1 MSSFATPTPLEW
13 REAAQKALKERPI
26 ESLLH
31 LDADQ
36 LVTRPLYAGATGVH
50 PVFAPRP
57 SDAEGRAWDLRTQV
71 EGDDA
76 EAVNDAILTDLQE
89 GAASVLLSGG
99 VLADAATLERAL
111 DGVALEL
118 APVALD
124 AGFAGVDAADAL
136 AAVAKGSPR
145 AMLRFHLDPISAF
158 AQAGG
163 SPCGIDDDLNAA
175 AKAALRHA
183 GVYPDASLFLA
194 SGRVAHEAGGS
205 AAQELAFAASSA
217 VAYVKAVVAAGLS
230 VEAALKGVVV
240 GVSVDQEY
248 FDALAKVRAMRLI
261 WANLSRAF
269 GVETQA
275 IIEARSSRRMLSA
288 RDPWPNLLRLT
299 AAGFAG
305 AVGGADVVVLDGFTR
320 ATGRPD
326 AFARRQARNTQ
337 LVLMEE
343 ANLGRVDDPAAGS
356 WYLDARTHDLAQAGW
371 TEFQTIEAEGGII
384 EALKGGVIQ
393 PRIARARAVRE
404 AALKNGAAQIIGV
417 TKFVDPEPRQ
427 APVESDRPSGVL
439 GERTRNPG
447 QHFDPLGSGF
457 SAAPSPEM
465 TDRVEP
471 LTPIRFAAAF
481 EEAGQ

>member
-36 LVTRPLYAGATGVH
+36 LVTRPLYAGATGVQ

-76 EAVNDAILTDLQE
+76 EAVNAAVLTDLQE

-99 VLADAATLERAL
+99 VLADVATLDRAL
-111 DGVALEL
+111 EGVALEL

-124 AGFAGVDAADAL
+124 AGFAGVEAADAL

-145 AMLRFHLDPISAF
+145 AMLRFHLAPISAF
-158 AQAGG
+158 AEAGG
-163 SPCGIDDDLNAA
+163 SPRGVDDDLSAA
-175 AKAALRHA
+175 AKAAVRHA

-217 VAYVKAVVAAGLS
+217 VAYVKAAVAAGLA
-230 VEAALKGVVV
+230 VEAALKGVVI
-240 GVSVDQEY
+240 GLSVDQEY

-261 WANLSRAF
+261 WTNLSRAF
-269 GVETQA
+269 GVETPA
-275 IIEARSSRRMLSA
+275 VIEARSSRRMLSA

-356 WYLDARTHDLAQAGW
+356 WYLDARTHDLALAGW
-371 TEFQTIEAEGGII
+371 TEFQTIEAEGGVI

-417 TKFVDPEPRQ
+417 TKYVDADVRS
-427 APVESDRPSGVL
+427 ASVEAGAELAV
-439 GERTRNPG
+439 
-447 QHFDPLGSGF
+447 
-457 SAAPSPEM
+457 AVM
-465 TDRVEP
+465 RVCEP
-471 LTPIRFAAAF
+471 LAPIRFAAAF
-481 EEAGQ
+481 EEAAQ